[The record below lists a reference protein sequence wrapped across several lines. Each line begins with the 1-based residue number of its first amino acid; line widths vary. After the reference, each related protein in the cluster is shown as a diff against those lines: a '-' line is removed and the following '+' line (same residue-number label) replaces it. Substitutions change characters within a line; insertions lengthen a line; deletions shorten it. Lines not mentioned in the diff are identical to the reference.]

1 MSQRVE
7 KINELI
13 KREIGQIIRREIEI
27 PENSLVTVSRVR
39 TSSDLKEAKIWIS
52 IFPVKHA
59 QSLLKEFLKRAGY
72 FQRLLNRRLS
82 MRYIPK
88 ISFIL
93 DNFEE
98 KIGQFEDI
106 LDETDQS

>member
-1 MSQRVE
+1 ME

-39 TSSDLKEAKIWIS
+39 TSPDLKEATIWIS

-59 QSLLKEFLKRAGY
+59 QPLLKEFLKRAGY
-72 FQRLLNRRLS
+72 FQRLLNRRLA
-82 MRYIPK
+82 MHYIPK
-88 ISFIL
+88 ISFRL

-98 KIGQFEDI
+98 KNSQFEDSLNEI
-106 LDETDQS
+106 D